1 MSSLVASTLG
11 MWLVGVFLQ
20 SLLHGMGLL
29 QGFLYFVWY
38 PMDSRTVKGT
48 VIAVLLTET
57 VQMAGAFLTTY
68 RWLID
73 GFGTSNFLLIRW
85 PDMLQL
91 TALIYM
97 QYLSTFIAQSL
108 REDDLSMWVYIRGG
122 FGQDSTC
129 NSVYKKD
136 MYLPILIALLAL
148 LAFTSGLSQVI
159 IATRLGDY
167 RKIDETATTTNLQAG
182 AALAAD
188 IAITGGLFWRFSKS
202 RTGVQSTN
210 RVLNFLIMTAINR
223 GVLTML
229 SAILTMVLFLT
240 QPGTYYFMIT
250 LLLSDKFYMNNMLA
264 MKAITFEPMI
274 RVLML
279 LFSGSMHANTSSE
292 N

>member
-1 MSSLVASTLG
+1 MPSLIASTLG
-11 MWLVGVFLQ
+11 MWLVAVFLQ

-38 PMDSRTVKGT
+38 PMDSGTVKGT

-91 TALIYM
+91 TAL
-97 QYLSTFIAQSL
+97 YLSTFIAQVQVVSYRETSSADHFQSL
-108 REDDLSMWVYIRGG
+108 RKNHTSISQERCVSAHPYSSPGSSGICVWI
-122 FGQDSTC
+122 
-129 NSVYKKD
+129 
-136 MYLPILIALLAL
+136 IIA
-148 LAFTSGLSQVI
+148 QVI

-229 SAILTMVLFLT
+229 SAIFTMVLFLT
-240 QPGTYYFMIT
+240 QPGSYYFMIT

-264 MKAITFEPMI
+264 MKALTLNG
-274 RVLML
+274 RCVC
-279 LFSGSMHANTSSE
+279 
-292 N
+292 